1 MAVTDSI
8 ADALTIIRNAS
19 FAKKEVA
26 EIKNSKVME
35 AVLKLLKKDGYILN
49 YKLVK
54 DNKQGLLRVYL
65 GYAKDGTPALSGL
78 KRISKPGLRVYKQSD
93 AIPKVYGGLGT
104 AIISTSKGMVTDN
117 DAREAKIGGEVICY
131 AW

>member
-26 EIKNSKVME
+26 EIRNSKVME
-35 AVLKLLKKDGYILN
+35 AVLKILKKDGYILN
-49 YKLVK
+49 YKIVK
-54 DNKQGLLRVYL
+54 DNKQGLIRVYL

-78 KRISKPGLRVYKQSD
+78 KRISRPGLRIYKQCD
-93 AIPKVYGGLGT
+93 EMPKVYGGLGT
-104 AIISTSKGMVTDN
+104 AIISTSKGMVTDVEAR
-117 DAREAKIGGEVICY
+117 DAKVGGEVICY